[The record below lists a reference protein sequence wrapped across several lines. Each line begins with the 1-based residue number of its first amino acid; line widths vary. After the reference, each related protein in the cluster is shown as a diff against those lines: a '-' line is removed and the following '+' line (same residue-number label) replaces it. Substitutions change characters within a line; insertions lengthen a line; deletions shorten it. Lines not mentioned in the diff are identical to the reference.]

1 MVGMDRNLSTDAVSV
16 EEAGQKQQQQQ
27 QQQNDGELLQSLGYK
42 QEMSK
47 NISTIS
53 NFAIAFGCCS
63 ILSGLTP
70 VGKKIIQTKLQQ
82 H

>member
-1 MVGMDRNLSTDAVSV
+1 MVGMDRNLSSNAII
-16 EEAGQKQQQQQ
+16 EEAGQTPQHEQQHEA
-27 QQQNDGELLQSLGYK
+27 NVLQSFGYK

-70 VGKKIIQTKLQQ
+70 VGMR
-82 H
+82 